1 MSLKKCL
8 SLIVLAVLALEAVAC
23 GGPAATEAPKPAA
36 TEAPKPAATEA
47 PKPAATEAPQP
58 AATEAPQPTATPAP
72 AAAAQPAVLRIGWGG
87 SPDSLNP
94 GPAVLTEAY
103 VLFELVYD
111 TMFDLEL
118 DGSTYHLTL
127 ADKWDVSPDAKTHTF
142 KIKQGIK
149 FHDGQ
154 PLTAKDIAFTYN
166 FYKAHEDFP
175 YLNTYTQGFD
185 SVEAPDDSTVVINL
199 AEPIPNMDYR
209 LTYMYILPEHIWSK
223 VAEGAAATE
232 FTNDDMIGTGPFKMV
247 EYKQNEFVHLAANK
261 EHFQNPPKIDE
272 VVFQTFQNQDALVQA
287 LRTGQVD
294 MITEM
299 AMTAV
304 PSLRNAENIKLV
316 TGKPLAPYVRD
327 IMFNQTAP
335 DQCPKDEGGVC
346 SGHPALRDRAV
357 RLALAHATDK
367 QKIIDVAM
375 LGLGTPGRTLIP
387 DGLGQWYNN
396 TLEDYAFDIK
406 EANRILDEAGYK
418 DTDGDGIRQ
427 MPDGSHPLDFRLY
440 WPSDVEAGPRIAELL
455 AETWSQVGVKL
466 EPMAQ
471 DPDALT
477 AACCPAFDY
486 DVIIW
491 GWGSDADPALL
502 LQVMTTDAIPTGSS
516 ETGYSSP
523 EYDKLYTQQAGEL
536 DKDKRIQLVWQMQKL
551 AFDDVV
557 YVIPYYDQAVQAY
570 RTDRFTGWII
580 DKPKIA
586 LEDTTSLVVVEPVK

>member
-8 SLIVLAVLALEAVAC
+8 SLIVLAALALGAAAC
-23 GGPAATEAPKPAA
+23 GGPAATTAPAATQAPQQPAA
-36 TEAPKPAATEA
+36 TEAPQ
-47 PKPAATEAPQP
+47 PAATEAPQP

-72 AAAAQPAVLRIGWGG
+72 AAQAKPAVLRIGWGG

-127 ADKWDVSPDAKTHTF
+127 ADKWDVSPDGKTHTF

-209 LTYMYILPEHIWSK
+209 LTYMYVLPEHIWSK
-223 VAEGAAATE
+223 VAEGTAATE
-232 FTNDDMIGTGPFKMV
+232 FTNDAMIGTGPFKMV

-261 EHFQNPPKIDE
+261 EHFQTPPKIDE

-327 IMFNQTAP
+327 IIFNQTAS

-346 SGHPALRDRAV
+346 SGHPALRDRSV

-387 DGLGQWYNN
+387 DGLGQWYNS

-418 DTDGDGIRQ
+418 DTDGDGVRQ
-427 MPDGSHPLDFRLY
+427 MPDGSQPLKFRLY
-440 WPSDVEAGPRIAELL
+440 WPSDFEAGPRIAELL

-477 AACCPAFDY
+477 AACCPAFDF

-516 ETGYSSP
+516 ETGYSNP

-551 AFDDVV
+551 AFDDVA
-557 YVIPYYDQAVQAY
+557 YVIPYYEQTVQAY
-570 RTDRFTGWII
+570 RTDRFKGWIT
-580 DKPKIA
+580 DKPKLA

>member
-8 SLIVLAVLALEAVAC
+8 SLIVLAVLALEAAAC
-23 GGPAATEAPKPAA
+23 GGPTATAPAATEAAK
-36 TEAPKPAATEA
+36 
-47 PKPAATEAPQP
+47 P

-72 AAAAQPAVLRIGWGG
+72 QPTATPAPQPTATPAPAAAAKPVVLRIGWGG

-94 GPAVLTEAY
+94 GPAVLSEAY
-103 VLFELVYD
+103 TLFELVYD

-127 ADKWDVSPDAKTHTF
+127 ADKWDVSPDGKTHTF

-154 PLTAKDIAFTYN
+154 PMTAKDIAFSYN

-175 YLNTYTQGFD
+175 YLNTYTKSFD
-185 SVEAPDDSTVVINL
+185 SIEAPDDSTVVIKL
-199 AEPIPNMDYR
+199 SEPIPNMDYR
-209 LTYMYILPEHIWSK
+209 LTYMYVLPEHIWSK
-223 VAEGAAATE
+223 VAEGKAATE
-232 FTNDDMIGTGPFKMV
+232 FTNEAMIGTGPFKMV

-261 EHFQNPPKIDE
+261 EHFQTPPKIDE

-299 AMTAV
+299 PKAAV

-316 TGKPLAPYVRD
+316 IGQPLAPTIRD
-327 IMFNQTAP
+327 IIFNQVAP
-335 DQCPKDEGGVC
+335 DQCPKDAGGVC
-346 SGHPALRDRAV
+346 TGHPALRDRNV

-367 QKIIDVAM
+367 QKIIDVAV
-375 LGLGTPGRTLIP
+375 LGLGTPGRTLIA

-396 TLEDYAFDIK
+396 TLEDYAFDIQ

-418 DTDGDGIRQ
+418 DTDGDGVRQ
-427 MPDGSHPLDFRLY
+427 MPDGSHPLNFRIY
-440 WPSDVEAGPRIAELL
+440 WPSDIEAAPRIAELL
-455 AETWSQVGVKL
+455 AETWGQIGVKL
-466 EPMAQ
+466 EPKAQ

-486 DVIIW
+486 DIIIW
-491 GWGSDADPALL
+491 GWGSDPDPSLL
-502 LQVMTTDAIPTGSS
+502 LQVLTTEAIPTGSS
-516 ETGYSSP
+516 ETGYSNP
-523 EYDKLYTQQAGEL
+523 EYDKLFTQQSGEL
-536 DKDKRIQLVWQMQKL
+536 DKDKRRQIVWNMQQMV
-551 AFDDVV
+551 FNDVV
-557 YVIPYYDQAVQAY
+557 YVIPYYEQGVEAY
-570 RTDRFTGWII
+570 RTDRFTGWIT

>member
-8 SLIVLAVLALEAVAC
+8 SLIVLAVLALEAAAC
-23 GGPAATEAPKPAA
+23 GGPAATTAPAATEAPKPAA

-47 PKPAATEAPQP
+47 PKPTD
-58 AATEAPQPTATPAP
+58 TSAP
-72 AAAAQPAVLRIGWGG
+72 AAAAKPAVVRIGWGG

-94 GPAVLTEAY
+94 GPAVLAEAY

-118 DGSTYHLTL
+118 DGSTYRLNL

-185 SVEAPDDSTVVINL
+185 SVEAPDDSTVVIKL

-209 LTYMYILPEHIWSK
+209 LTYMYVLPEHIWSK
-223 VAEGAAATE
+223 VAEGTAATE
-232 FTNDDMIGTGPFKMV
+232 FTNDAMIGTGPFKMV

-261 EHFQNPPKIDE
+261 DHFLTPPKVDE

-287 LRTGQVD
+287 LLTGQVD

-299 AMTAV
+299 PKTAV
-304 PSLRNAENIKLV
+304 PSLRNAENVKVAI
-316 TGKPLAPYVRD
+316 GMQLAPTIRD
-327 IMFNQTAP
+327 IFFNQTTP
-335 DQCPKDEGGVC
+335 DNCPKSEGGVC
-346 SGHPALRDRAV
+346 SGHPALRDRNV

-375 LGLGTPGRTLIP
+375 LGLATPGRTLIP
-387 DGLGQWYNN
+387 DGLGKWYNN

-418 DTDGDGIRQ
+418 DTDGDGVRQ
-427 MPDGSHPLDFRLY
+427 MPDGSQPLKFRIY
-440 WPSDVEAGPRIAELL
+440 WPSDIESAPRVAELL
-455 AETWSQVGVKL
+455 AETWGQVGVKL
-466 EPMAQ
+466 EPTAQ

-477 AACCPAFDY
+477 AACCPAFDF

-491 GWGSDADPALL
+491 GWGSDSDPALL

-516 ETGYSSP
+516 ETGYSNP

-536 DKDKRIQLVWQMQKL
+536 DKDKRVQLVWQMQKL
-551 AFDDVV
+551 AFDDVA
-557 YVIPYYDQAVQAY
+557 YVIPYYEQAVQAY
-570 RTDRFTGWII
+570 RTDRFKGWIV
-580 DKPKIA
+580 DKAKIA

>member
-1 MSLKKCL
+1 M
-8 SLIVLAVLALEAVAC
+8 
-23 GGPAATEAPKPAA
+23 
-36 TEAPKPAATEA
+36 
-47 PKPAATEAPQP
+47 
-58 AATEAPQPTATPAP
+58 
-72 AAAAQPAVLRIGWGG
+72 
-87 SPDSLNP
+87 
-94 GPAVLTEAY
+94 Y
-103 VLFELVYD
+103 V
-111 TMFDLEL
+111 
-118 DGSTYHLTL
+118 
-127 ADKWDVSPDAKTHTF
+127 
-142 KIKQGIK
+142 
-149 FHDGQ
+149 
-154 PLTAKDIAFTYN
+154 
-166 FYKAHEDFP
+166 
-175 YLNTYTQGFD
+175 
-185 SVEAPDDSTVVINL
+185 
-199 AEPIPNMDYR
+199 
-209 LTYMYILPEHIWSK
+209 LPEHIWAK
-223 VAEGAAATE
+223 VAEGKAATE
-232 FTNDDMIGTGPFKMV
+232 FTNDAMIGTGPFKMV

-261 EHFQNPPKIDE
+261 EHFQTPPKIDE

-299 AMTAV
+299 AITAV

-316 TGKPLAPYVRD
+316 TGIPLAPYVRD

-335 DQCPKDEGGVC
+335 DQCPKDAGGVC
-346 SGHPALRDRAV
+346 TGHPALRDRAV

-375 LGLGTPGRTLIP
+375 LGLATPGRTLIP

-396 TLEDYAFDIK
+396 TLEDYAFDIQ

-466 EPMAQ
+466 EPKAQ

-516 ETGYSSP
+516 ETGYSNP
-523 EYDKLYTQQAGEL
+523 EYDKMYTQQNAEL
-536 DKDKRIQLVWQMQKL
+536 DKDKRIQLVWQMQAM
-551 AFDDVV
+551 AFKDVV

-570 RTDRFTGWII
+570 RTDRFKGWIV

>member
-8 SLIVLAVLALEAVAC
+8 SLIVLVVLALEAAAC
-23 GGPAATEAPKPAA
+23 GGPVATTAPAA
-36 TEAPKPAATEA
+36 TQPPQPAATQA
-47 PKPAATEAPQP
+47 PQPAATEAPQP
-58 AATEAPQPTATPAP
+58 AATEAPKPTDTPAP
-72 AAAAQPAVLRIGWGG
+72 AAAAEPAVLRIGWGG

-103 VLFELVYD
+103 VLFELMYD
-111 TMFDLEL
+111 TMFDLDL

-127 ADKWDVSPDAKTHTF
+127 ADKWDVSPDGKTHTF

-185 SVEAPDDSTVVINL
+185 SVEAPDDSTVVISL
-199 AEPIPNMDYR
+199 TEPIPNMDYR

-232 FTNDDMIGTGPFKMV
+232 FTNDAMIGTGPFKMV

-261 EHFQNPPKIDE
+261 EHFQTPPKIDE

-287 LRTGQVD
+287 LLTGQVD

-299 AMTAV
+299 AITAV

-316 TGKPLAPYVRD
+316 TGKPLAPNIRD
-327 IMFNQTAP
+327 IFFNQTAP
-335 DQCPKDEGGVC
+335 DQCPTDEGGVC
-346 SGHPALRDRAV
+346 SGHPALRDHAV

-375 LGLGTPGRTLIP
+375 LGLATPGRTLIP

-396 TLEDYAFDIK
+396 TLEDYTFDIK

-418 DTDGDGIRQ
+418 DTDGDGIRE
-427 MPDGSHPLDFRLY
+427 MPDGSNPLDFRLY

-455 AETWSQVGVKL
+455 AETWGQVGVKL
-466 EPMAQ
+466 EPKAQ

-477 AACCPAFDY
+477 AVCCPAFDF

-516 ETGYSSP
+516 ETGYSNP
-523 EYDKLYTQQAGEL
+523 EYDKLYTQQSAEL
-536 DKDKRIQLVWQMQKL
+536 DKDKRIQFVWQMQKL
-551 AFDDVV
+551 AFDNVA
-557 YVIPYYDQAVQAY
+557 YIIPYYDQAVQAY
-570 RTDRFTGWII
+570 RTDRFKGWII
-580 DKPKIA
+580 DKPKLA

>member
-8 SLIVLAVLALEAVAC
+8 SLIVLAALALEAAAC
-23 GGPAATEAPKPAA
+23 GGPAATEAPQPAA
-36 TEAPKPAATEA
+36 TEVPQ
-47 PKPAATEAPQP
+47 PAATEAPQP

-127 ADKWDVSPDAKTHTF
+127 ADKWDVSPDGKTHTF

-223 VAEGAAATE
+223 VAEGTAATE
-232 FTNDDMIGTGPFKMV
+232 FTNDAMIGTGPFKMV

-261 EHFQNPPKIDE
+261 EHFQTPPKIDE

-477 AACCPAFDY
+477 AACCPAFDF

-516 ETGYSSP
+516 ETGYSNP
-523 EYDKLYTQQAGEL
+523 EYDNLYTQQAGEL

-570 RTDRFTGWII
+570 RTDRFTGWIT
-580 DKPKIA
+580 DKPKLA